1 MKTSII
7 NIIENQTWYRQLVYG
22 GILGAFFLILTWL
35 SDTHP
40 FLAIAAVSI
49 IAVAKEHYVEHLEGR
64 FNWRNFFLLI
74 LPVLLFHII
83 IKW

>member
-1 MKTSII
+1 MQKFI
-7 NIIENQTWYRQLVYG
+7 NIIENQTWCRQLVYG
-22 GILGAFFLILTWL
+22 GILGAFFLLLTWL

-40 FLAIAAVSI
+40 FLSLMAVSI
-49 IAVAKEHYVEHLEGR
+49 IAVAKEHYIEHLVGR